1 MFNDNEDDSQE
12 FVDFHIPFYDLDSGE
27 VYSEAFSIPAIV
39 ADYIQE
45 LQEKYN
51 ESELVCNA
59 VLEASKTTKI
69 LNEVLLNN
77 SAQARN

>member
-1 MFNDNEDDSQE
+1 MYSDDDYENNSEE
-12 FVDFHIPFYDLDSGE
+12 FVDFNIPFYDLDSGE
-27 VYSEAFSIPAIV
+27 VYSEVFSIPAVV
-39 ADYIQE
+39 ADYIRE

-69 LNEVLLNN
+69 LNEILVKNMSN
-77 SAQARN
+77 

>member
-1 MFNDNEDDSQE
+1 MYSDDDYENNSEE
-12 FVDFHIPFYDLDSGE
+12 FVDFNIPFYDLDSGE
-27 VYSEAFSIPAIV
+27 IYSESFSIPAVV
-39 ADYIQE
+39 ADYIRE

-69 LNEVLLNN
+69 LNEILVKNMSN
-77 SAQARN
+77 